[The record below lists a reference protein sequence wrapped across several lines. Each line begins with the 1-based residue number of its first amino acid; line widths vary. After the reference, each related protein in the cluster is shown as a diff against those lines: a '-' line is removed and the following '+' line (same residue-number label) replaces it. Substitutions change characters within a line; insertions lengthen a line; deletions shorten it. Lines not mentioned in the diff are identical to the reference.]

1 MYLQTIAEEAC
12 ALIWVLMDHNPQLM
26 EELTHTNLEALGV
39 PLSTSA
45 SAALSTVMVRAPGG
59 RPALEDA
66 VLALPD
72 LPAFLGD
79 LGGDL
84 GLPTQALNPPTLP
97 TDSAQASHSELTA
110 IAICID
116 ACFMK
121 ACSCEFIVPAC
132 MWACRHALRLSPDQA
147 MLSCLATCGV
157 LVGHQGA
164 VLCIIENLLKVAC
177 HVTAATCVDIGGLLH
192 AAGLELNSPAGGVA
206 TGDKTC
212 PSEQPESLNG
222 REE

>member
-1 MYLQTIAEEAC
+1 
-12 ALIWVLMDHNPQLM
+12 M
-26 EELTHTNLEALGV
+26 EELTHANLEALGV
-39 PLSTSA
+39 PPSTSA

-59 RPALEDA
+59 PPTLEDA

-97 TDSAQASHSELTA
+97 TDPAQASHSELSA
-110 IAICID
+110 IALCID

-121 ACSCEFIVPAC
+121 ACSCESMLPAC
-132 MWACRHALRLSPDQA
+132 MWACRHALRPSPDQA
-147 MLSCLATCGV
+147 MLSCLATRSI
-157 LVGHQGA
+157 LVSHQGA
-164 VLCIIENLLKVAC
+164 VLCMIENLLKVAC
-177 HVTAATCVDIGGLLH
+177 HMTVATCVDTGALLH

-212 PSEQPESLNG
+212 PSEQPESLAG